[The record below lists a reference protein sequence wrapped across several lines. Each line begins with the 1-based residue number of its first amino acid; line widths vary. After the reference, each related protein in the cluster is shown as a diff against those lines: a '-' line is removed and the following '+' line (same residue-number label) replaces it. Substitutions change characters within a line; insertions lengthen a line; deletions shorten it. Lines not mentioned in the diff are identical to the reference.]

1 MDKSRE
7 LEILKMYLEEVKAVA
22 PAGEGERERLFAEYK
37 NGSEQAEERLIKL
50 HLMDTLQIA
59 SEYKEQGMVL
69 SDLIQEANMGLLLA
83 LRDGETEEEE
93 IRKRIREAVEEV
105 LDIEG
110 REETM
115 QEHLTEELNRLDE
128 ASKKL
133 AEENGK
139 APAIEELAEYLGM
152 TEEMIR
158 EYMKI
163 SLDAVNADMQGR

>member
-7 LEILKMYLEEVKAVA
+7 LEVLKMYLEEVKAVA
-22 PAGEGERERLFAEYK
+22 PAVEGEKESLFEEYK
-37 NGSEQAEERLIKL
+37 RGSEQAKERLIKL

-59 SEYKEQGMVL
+59 SEYKEQGVAL

-83 LRDGETEEEE
+83 LEDGETEERE
-93 IRKRIREAVEEV
+93 IKRRIREAVEEV
-105 LDIEG
+105 LDAEG
-110 REETM
+110 REDTM

-128 ASKKL
+128 ASRKL
-133 AEENGK
+133 AEENGQ

-152 TEEMIR
+152 TEDTVR

-163 SLDAVNADMQGR
+163 SLDAVNADVQGR